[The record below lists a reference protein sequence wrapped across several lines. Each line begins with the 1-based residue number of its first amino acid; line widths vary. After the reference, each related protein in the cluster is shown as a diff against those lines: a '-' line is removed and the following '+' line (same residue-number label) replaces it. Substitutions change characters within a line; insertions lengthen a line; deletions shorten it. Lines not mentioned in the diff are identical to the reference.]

1 MNRIENKENVTNWLV
16 WPLIFLFIAIVTGLF
31 GFGIISG
38 VSFVIAK
45 WLAVIFIIL
54 FIISV
59 IAHTIKS
66 A

>member
-1 MNRIENKENVTNWLV
+1 MNRTENKENVTNWLV
-16 WPLIFLFIAIVTGLF
+16 WSLIFLFIAIVTGLF

>member
-1 MNRIENKENVTNWLV
+1 MNRKGLSGLLIWA
-16 WPLIFLFIAIVTGLF
+16 LIFLILAIVAAIF

-38 VSFVIAK
+38 FSFMIAK

-54 FIISV
+54 LIISV
-59 IAHTIKS
+59 IAHVIKS